1 MGIVL
6 YQVDAFT
13 SEPFGGNPAAV
24 TLLSQPVPDTYMQA
38 VAAEMNLS
46 ETAFLTPRG
55 DSFGLRWFTPAAEVD
70 LCGHATLASAHV
82 LWTEGVVHP
91 DARIT
96 FETLSGRLMA
106 WKDGD
111 RIMMDF
117 PSEPAG
123 EVEVPQALLDAVP
136 ARIVEGWRNRLDY
149 MVVLDSEE
157 AVRSLRP
164 DMAAVAS
171 LGSRGMIVT
180 ALSHDAAYDFVSRY
194 FAPQFGIPEDPVTG
208 SAHCCLGPYWASRL
222 DKPDLTG
229 YQASTRGGVVHV
241 AIRGNRVLI
250 GGQAVST
257 ARIEMLVQP
266 D

>member
-24 TLLSQPVPDTYMQA
+24 TLLSEPVPDTYMQA

-46 ETAFLTPRG
+46 ETAFLTPQG

-82 LWTEGVVHP
+82 LWTEGVVRS

-106 WKDGD
+106 WRDSD

-117 PSEPAG
+117 PSEAAG
-123 EVEVPQALLDAVP
+123 QVEVPQALLDAVP
-136 ARIVEGWRNRLDY
+136 ARIVEGLRNRLDY

-222 DKPDLTG
+222 DKPELTG

-241 AIRGNRVLI
+241 AIRGDRVLI

-257 ARIEMLVQP
+257 ARIEMLAQP
-266 D
+266 A